1 LPPTDRININTEN
14 FLSTLRTYFI
24 GRRTYLYQTV
34 ESTQTIALSLA
45 EQETD
50 NLHGTVIVAE
60 HQTKGRGRM
69 GRSWISP
76 PGGIW
81 LSIILKPKI
90 KNSQITVLP
99 LLSALSVCDVI
110 KKMTKLNAKL
120 KWPNDV
126 VIDGRKVSGILLDLS
141 TKANKID
148 FVVIGI
154 GVNVNID
161 IKKINS
167 DIVKSAGSYDITSL
181 QNELHGKEIEKF
193 DFIRLL
199 LENIERY
206 IFQLENEGSREIIK
220 KCKKI
225 SDTLGREVIVKQS
238 NEILQGVAVDMDE
251 NDGFLI
257 IETSYGCFHK
267 VVSGD
272 VISKNIRKK

>member
-1 LPPTDRININTEN
+1 
-14 FLSTLRTYFI
+14 LRSSFI
-24 GRRTYLYQTV
+24 GRRIYLYQNV
-34 ESTQTIALSLA
+34 ESTQAIALSLA
-45 EQETD
+45 ERETD
-50 NLHGTVIVAE
+50 NLHGTVIVSE

-69 GRSWISP
+69 GRRWISP
-76 PGGIW
+76 RGGIW
-81 LSIILKPKI
+81 LSIILQPKI
-90 KNSQITVLP
+90 KSSQITVLP

-126 VIDGRKVSGILLDLS
+126 VIDGRKVSGILLDVS
-141 TKANKID
+141 TEADKID

-161 IKKINS
+161 IEKINS
-167 DIVKSAGSYDITSL
+167 DIAKSAGFYDITSL
-181 QNELHGKEIEKF
+181 QNELHGKEIEMF
-193 DFIRLL
+193 EFIRLL

-206 IFQLENEGSREIIK
+206 VFQLENEGAREIIK
-220 KCKKI
+220 KSKKI
-225 SDTLGREVIVKQS
+225 SDTLGREVIVKRS

-257 IETSYGCFHK
+257 IETPYGCIHK

-272 VISKNIRKK
+272 VIFKNITKK